1 MMRTESKGRSASP
14 HRITYKSD
22 FHAIKCSFDTGI
34 SLHTGT
40 KTTCA
45 HSNDMLTSLSDPLSH
60 TSSPSSRGRL
70 PSTRGTK
77 IRENIFL
84 QMDSQ
89 QMKQD
94 GSLALSSGSTPIVSP
109 YNLSQRAHASPFC
122 GSIRPFVSSAVANI
136 SAESCLQDRSSRS
149 EEKVDVDRAAL
160 AQKFS
165 VTRKLFETRVME
177 WEDGGGSVSKGSTG
191 RGSKEMTD
199 GKAEEREWR
208 GAVGQATSHSSDQ
221 SSKNISL
228 PKVDVQA
235 SLTGHHKTST
245 MDGPDASHNLN
256 EGSQGAHEDGGSISL
271 DLCLAPEDPLRAELV
286 DVKNESSESDENE
299 EEKVQETENTPE
311 AKHGKSASTVT
322 GGGEQDLV
330 DDVFEE
336 SSVENGVELRAG
348 ESNQTVQFKEH
359 EESSRET
366 ESDGEHDGGEYW
378 HVSEEWMGRSKGST
392 EGTETAPE
400 AGGSGE
406 NESGAGESASERE
419 VTQDEPSEQEDEHSH
434 EEVARE
440 DDLTGLS
447 GGDGAENE
455 QDSHSL
461 HSEPSTPPRLEDE
474 SCVHAERHLS
484 LEYEE
489 IPGVPEVVD
498 EDPALVSG
506 RKVRFSTAPIK
517 VNKIIFACIIICLS
531 LCFIYYNIVF
541 QVYCTYS
548 NTDYER
554 HNEDIDPVSASA
566 EFELEKRVERME
578 VFPVEIKKG
587 DQGLGISIIGMG
599 VGADQGLEKLGIF
612 VKTVTKGG
620 ATDTDGR
627 CFTAP
632 PLLVP

>member
-40 KTTCA
+40 KTACA
-45 HSNDMLTSLSDPLSH
+45 HSNNLLTSLSDPLSH
-60 TSSPSSRGRL
+60 TSSPSSRGRV

-94 GSLALSSGSTPIVSP
+94 GGLALSSGSTPTVSP

-177 WEDGGGSVSKGSTG
+177 WEDGGGSVSKGTTG
-191 RGSKEMTD
+191 RGSKEM
-199 GKAEEREWR
+199 AEEREWR
-208 GAVGQATSHSSDQ
+208 GAVGQATSHSHDQ
-221 SSKNISL
+221 SSTNISS
-228 PKVDVQA
+228 PEVDVQA
-235 SLTGHHKTST
+235 SLTGGHKTST
-245 MDGPDASHNLN
+245 MDGSDEAYNLN
-256 EGSQGAHEDGGSISL
+256 EGSGGRMGL
-271 DLCLAPEDPLRAELV
+271 DLEDPLRAELV

-299 EEKVQETENTPE
+299 EEKVQETENMPE
-311 AKHGKSASTVT
+311 AKHGKGANAVA
-322 GGGEQDLV
+322 GGGGQDLV

-336 SSVENGVELRAG
+336 SSVQNGGELSAG
-348 ESNQTVQFKEH
+348 ESNPMVQFEKYQ
-359 EESSRET
+359 ESCGET
-366 ESDGEHDGGEYW
+366 ESNGERAGGEYW
-378 HVSEEWMGRSKGST
+378 HVSEEWMGRSEGSA
-392 EGTETAPE
+392 EGTETATE
-400 AGGSGE
+400 AGESRE
-406 NESGAGESASERE
+406 NESGAGESPSERE
-419 VTQDEPSEQEDEHSH
+419 DEASEQEDERSD
-434 EEVARE
+434 EDVARG

-461 HSEPSTPPRLEDE
+461 PPEPSTPPRQEGE
-474 SCVHAERHLS
+474 SCVHAERRLS

-498 EDPALVSG
+498 EDPALVPG

-517 VNKIIFACIIICLS
+517 VNRIISACIICLS
-531 LCFIYYNIVF
+531 LCFIY
-541 QVYCTYS
+541 
-548 NTDYER
+548 
-554 HNEDIDPVSASA
+554 
-566 EFELEKRVERME
+566 
-578 VFPVEIKKG
+578 
-587 DQGLGISIIGMG
+587 
-599 VGADQGLEKLGIF
+599 
-612 VKTVTKGG
+612 
-620 ATDTDGR
+620 
-627 CFTAP
+627 
-632 PLLVP
+632 

>member
-45 HSNDMLTSLSDPLSH
+45 HSNNLLTSLSDPLSH
-60 TSSPSSRGRL
+60 TSSPSSRGRV

-94 GSLALSSGSTPIVSP
+94 GGLALSSGSTPIISP
-109 YNLSQRAHASPFC
+109 YNPSQRAHASPFC

-160 AQKFS
+160 AEKFS

-177 WEDGGGSVSKGSTG
+177 WEDGGGSVSKGTCG

-199 GKAEEREWR
+199 GKAEDK
-208 GAVGQATSHSSDQ
+208 DQ

-235 SLTGHHKTST
+235 TLTGHHKTSS
-245 MDGPDASHNLN
+245 MDGPDASYNLD

-299 EEKVQETENTPE
+299 EEKVQETVNMPE
-311 AKHGKSASTVT
+311 AKHGNGANTVA
-322 GGGEQDLV
+322 GEGEQDLV

-336 SSVENGVELRAG
+336 SSMENGVELRAG
-348 ESNQTVQFKEH
+348 ESNPTEH
-359 EESSRET
+359 QESSRET
-366 ESDGEHDGGEYW
+366 ESEGEHDGGEYW

-392 EGTETAPE
+392 EGTEMAPE
-400 AGGSGE
+400 AGESRE
-406 NESGAGESASERE
+406 NESGAGESASEIE
-419 VTQDEPSEQEDEHSH
+419 VTQEEASEQEDEHSD

-440 DDLTGLS
+440 DDMTGLS

-455 QDSHSL
+455 QDSL
-461 HSEPSTPPRLEDE
+461 HPEPSTPPRREGE
-474 SCVHAERHLS
+474 SCLHAERHLS

-517 VNKIIFACIIICLS
+517 VNNIFLACICVS
-531 LCFIYYNIVF
+531 LCFIY
-541 QVYCTYS
+541 
-548 NTDYER
+548 
-554 HNEDIDPVSASA
+554 
-566 EFELEKRVERME
+566 
-578 VFPVEIKKG
+578 
-587 DQGLGISIIGMG
+587 
-599 VGADQGLEKLGIF
+599 
-612 VKTVTKGG
+612 
-620 ATDTDGR
+620 
-627 CFTAP
+627 
-632 PLLVP
+632 

>member
-1 MMRTESKGRSASP
+1 MRTESKGRSASP

-40 KTTCA
+40 KTMCA
-45 HSNDMLTSLSDPLSH
+45 HSNNLLTSLSDPLSH
-60 TSSPSSRGRL
+60 TSSPSSRGRV

-89 QMKQD
+89 QIKQD
-94 GSLALSSGSTPIVSP
+94 GGSALSSGSTPIVSP

-177 WEDGGGSVSKGSTG
+177 WEDGGGSVSKGTTG

-199 GKAEEREWR
+199 GKAEEKEWR
-208 GAVGQATSHSSDQ
+208 GAPGQATSHSDDQ

-228 PKVDVQA
+228 PKVEVQA
-235 SLTGHHKTST
+235 LLTGHHKTSS
-245 MDGPDASHNLN
+245 MDSPDASYNLN
-256 EGSQGAHEDGGSISL
+256 EGSQGAHEDRGSIGL

-286 DVKNESSESDENE
+286 DVKNESSESDEYE
-299 EEKVQETENTPE
+299 EEKVQEPENMPE
-311 AKHGKSASTVT
+311 AKYGNSANTVARE
-322 GGGEQDLV
+322 GEQDLV

-336 SSVENGVELRAG
+336 SSMENGVELSAG
-348 ESNQTVQFKEH
+348 ESNPMVQFEAH
-359 EESSRET
+359 QESSRET

-378 HVSEEWMGRSKGST
+378 HISEEWMGRSEGST
-392 EGTETAPE
+392 EGTEMATE
-400 AGGSGE
+400 
-406 NESGAGESASERE
+406 AGESASERE
-419 VTQDEPSEQEDEHSH
+419 VMRDEASEQEDEHSD

-447 GGDGAENE
+447 GGDGPENE

-461 HSEPSTPPRLEDE
+461 HPEPSTPPRQEAE

-517 VNKIIFACIIICLS
+517 VNKIILACIIICLS
-531 LCFIYYNIVF
+531 LCFIY
-541 QVYCTYS
+541 
-548 NTDYER
+548 
-554 HNEDIDPVSASA
+554 
-566 EFELEKRVERME
+566 
-578 VFPVEIKKG
+578 
-587 DQGLGISIIGMG
+587 
-599 VGADQGLEKLGIF
+599 
-612 VKTVTKGG
+612 
-620 ATDTDGR
+620 
-627 CFTAP
+627 
-632 PLLVP
+632 

>member
-40 KTTCA
+40 KTACA
-45 HSNDMLTSLSDPLSH
+45 HSNNLLTSLSDPLSH
-60 TSSPSSRGRL
+60 TSSPSSRGRV

-94 GSLALSSGSTPIVSP
+94 GGLALSSGSTPIVSP

-136 SAESCLQDRSSRS
+136 SAESCLQERSSRS

-177 WEDGGGSVSKGSTG
+177 WEDGGGSVSKGTAG

-199 GKAEEREWR
+199 GKEEEEEEGR
-208 GAVGQATSHSSDQ
+208 GAAGQTSRSHNQ
-221 SSKNISL
+221 SSTNNSL

-235 SLTGHHKTST
+235 SLTGHHKSST
-245 MDGPDASHNLN
+245 MDGPDASYNLN
-256 EGSQGAHEDGGSISL
+256 EGSQGAHEDGGSIGL

-299 EEKVQETENTPE
+299 EEKVQETENVPE
-311 AKHGKSASTVT
+311 AMHGKSANTVA
-322 GGGEQDLV
+322 GEGEQDLV

-336 SSVENGVELRAG
+336 SSMENGFELRAG
-348 ESNQTVQFKEH
+348 ESNPMVQFEEH
-359 EESSRET
+359 Q

-378 HVSEEWMGRSKGST
+378 NVSEEWLGRSEGST
-392 EGTETAPE
+392 EGTETE
-400 AGGSGE
+400 AGESRG
-406 NESGAGESASERE
+406 NESGAGEGASGREAARDEASELEDRHS
-419 VTQDEPSEQEDEHSH
+419 DEDG
-434 EEVARE
+434 ARE
-440 DDLTGLS
+440 DDLTGVS

-461 HSEPSTPPRLEDE
+461 HPEPAAPPRQDGE
-474 SCVHAERHLS
+474 SCAERHLS

-498 EDPALVSG
+498 EDPTLVSG

-517 VNKIIFACIIICLS
+517 VNKIIFACVICLS
-531 LCFIYYNIVF
+531 LCFYLLKYCLSGVLHLF
-541 QVYCTYS
+541 QHRLRT
-548 NTDYER
+548 
-554 HNEDIDPVSASA
+554 P
-566 EFELEKRVERME
+566 
-578 VFPVEIKKG
+578 
-587 DQGLGISIIGMG
+587 Q
-599 VGADQGLEKLGIF
+599 
-612 VKTVTKGG
+612 
-620 ATDTDGR
+620 
-627 CFTAP
+627 
-632 PLLVP
+632 

>member
-1 MMRTESKGRSASP
+1 MMRAESKGRSASP

-40 KTTCA
+40 KTMSA
-45 HSNDMLTSLSDPLSH
+45 HSNNLLTSLSDPLSH
-60 TSSPSSRGRL
+60 TSSPSSRGRV

-94 GSLALSSGSTPIVSP
+94 GGLALSSGSTPIVSP
-109 YNLSQRAHASPFC
+109 YNLSQWAHASPFC

-136 SAESCLQDRSSRS
+136 SAESCLQDRSSKS

-177 WEDGGGSVSKGSTG
+177 WEDGGGSVSKGTTG
-191 RGSKEMTD
+191 RGSKEMTG
-199 GKAEEREWR
+199 GKAEEKEWR
-208 GAVGQATSHSSDQ
+208 GAVGQATSHSHDQ
-221 SSKNISL
+221 SSEDISL

-245 MDGPDASHNLN
+245 MDGPDASYNLN
-256 EGSQGAHEDGGSISL
+256 EGDGGSIGL
-271 DLCLAPEDPLRAELV
+271 DLCLAPDDPLRAELV
-286 DVKNESSESDENE
+286 DVMNESSESDENE
-299 EEKVQETENTPE
+299 EEKVQETENTSE
-311 AKHGKSASTVT
+311 AKHGKSGVA
-322 GGGEQDLV
+322 GEGEQDLV

-336 SSVENGVELRAG
+336 SSIENGIELMTG
-348 ESNQTVQFKEH
+348 ESDQTVQFEEH
-359 EESSRET
+359 QESSRET

-392 EGTETAPE
+392 EGTEMATE
-400 AGGSGE
+400 AGESRE
-406 NESGAGESASERE
+406 NESGAGESASERD
-419 VTQDEPSEQEDEHSH
+419 VMQDEASEQEDEHSD
-434 EEVARE
+434 EEVAPE

-447 GGDGAENE
+447 GGEGAENE

-461 HSEPSTPPRLEDE
+461 HPEPSTPPRQEAE

-517 VNKIIFACIIICLS
+517 VNKIILAFIIICLS
-531 LCFIYYNIVF
+531 LCFIY
-541 QVYCTYS
+541 
-548 NTDYER
+548 
-554 HNEDIDPVSASA
+554 
-566 EFELEKRVERME
+566 
-578 VFPVEIKKG
+578 
-587 DQGLGISIIGMG
+587 
-599 VGADQGLEKLGIF
+599 
-612 VKTVTKGG
+612 
-620 ATDTDGR
+620 
-627 CFTAP
+627 
-632 PLLVP
+632 

>member
-45 HSNDMLTSLSDPLSH
+45 HSNNLLTSLSDPLSH
-60 TSSPSSRGRL
+60 TSSPSSRGRV

-94 GSLALSSGSTPIVSP
+94 GGLALSSGSTPIVSP

-122 GSIRPFVSSAVANI
+122 GSIRPFVSSVVANI
-136 SAESCLQDRSSRS
+136 AAESCLQDRSSRS

-177 WEDGGGSVSKGSTG
+177 LEDGGGSVSKGTTG

-199 GKAEEREWR
+199 GKAEEKEWR
-208 GAVGQATSHSSDQ
+208 GAVSQAASHSHDQ
-221 SSKNISL
+221 SSTNISL

-245 MDGPDASHNLN
+245 MDGPDASYNLN
-256 EGSQGAHEDGGSISL
+256 EGSQGAHEDGGSIGL
-271 DLCLAPEDPLRAELV
+271 DLSLAPEDPLRAELV
-286 DVKNESSESDENE
+286 DVNNESSESDENE
-299 EEKVQETENTPE
+299 EEKVQETENVPE
-311 AKHGKSASTVT
+311 AKHGKSANTVA
-322 GGGEQDLV
+322 GEGEQDLV

-336 SSVENGVELRAG
+336 SSMENGIELRAG
-348 ESNQTVQFKEH
+348 ESNPMGQFEAH
-359 EESSRET
+359 QDG
-366 ESDGEHDGGEYW
+366 SDGEHDGGEYW
-378 HVSEEWMGRSKGST
+378 HVSEEWMGWSKGST
-392 EGTETAPE
+392 EGTETATE
-400 AGGSGE
+400 AGESRE
-406 NESGAGESASERE
+406 NESGAGESERE
-419 VTQDEPSEQEDEHSH
+419 VARDKASEQEDEHSD

-461 HSEPSTPPRLEDE
+461 HPQPSTPPRQEGE
-474 SCVHAERHLS
+474 SCLHAERHLS

-517 VNKIIFACIIICLS
+517 VNKIILACIIIP
-531 LCFIYYNIVF
+531 F
-541 QVYCTYS
+541 
-548 NTDYER
+548 
-554 HNEDIDPVSASA
+554 
-566 EFELEKRVERME
+566 
-578 VFPVEIKKG
+578 
-587 DQGLGISIIGMG
+587 
-599 VGADQGLEKLGIF
+599 IF
-612 VKTVTKGG
+612 V
-620 ATDTDGR
+620 
-627 CFTAP
+627 
-632 PLLVP
+632 LY